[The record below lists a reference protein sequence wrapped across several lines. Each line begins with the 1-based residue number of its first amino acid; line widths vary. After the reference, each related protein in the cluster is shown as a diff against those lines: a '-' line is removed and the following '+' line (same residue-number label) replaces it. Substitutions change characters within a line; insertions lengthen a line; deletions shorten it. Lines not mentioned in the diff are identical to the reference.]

1 MTQSISPVSAFSY
14 VEMPQQL
21 PFVDIDFD
29 TVLQE
34 AANGLQRV
42 GPNASLSQMMPGAA
56 VPPEIDKK
64 SGKSV
69 APTATVENVIYAME
83 TSTYASAIT
92 SLVGNVG
99 ATIKTLLRGG

>member
-1 MTQSISPVSAFSY
+1 MTQSISPISAFSY

-21 PFVDIDFD
+21 PFVDVDFD
-29 TVLQE
+29 MVLRE

-42 GPNASLSQMMPGAA
+42 GPNASLKQMMPSAEVLSG
-56 VPPEIDKK
+56 VDKK
-64 SGKSV
+64 VSKSV
-69 APTATVENVIYAME
+69 DTSAAVENVIYALQ
-83 TSTYASAIT
+83 TSTYATAVT